1 MQNSKLVRTLQV
13 FDPEELKRLGKFLR
27 SPFYN
32 ANPAIVKLY
41 RLLRSGYPDFEAPKM
56 TEEKVFKKL
65 FPNRAYDHQKMLN
78 LMSDFT
84 ALLEKYLVVLQ
95 LEAEETLQKKLL
107 LRAYAKRP
115 DCYAVFSK
123 KLSGVDKHLDA
134 KPYRNEHYY
143 REKMELNLQFFSHPG
158 TDMAKEGMDS
168 LRHALQYFEAY
179 KSLAGAKLQCARND
193 WRHAVGTRRSID
205 AVQENPA
212 LANPVYVLYEKL
224 DSLQR
229 EPADRTT
236 MLQLVRYFIDHAQ
249 VFDPDDKSNVLKI
262 LLNYSNRLINQGDMD
277 SIKTSLELYK
287 TGLAYDCFLVQGK
300 MKETT
305 FFNIVTAGTRCREF
319 EWTEHFMQTYQV
331 LLDAKVRA
339 DALAL
344 AKGQWH
350 LEKQEYL
357 KATEFLQHS
366 FAEPQS
372 IVKAK
377 VLLARSWCELYWE
390 DAGYL
395 ELLLSQLDA
404 FDKHVWRNKAVAPRL
419 LKGVQSFIG
428 FTRKLALRKAE
439 GKAMTE
445 LRSAILQE
453 PNVILKD
460 WLLSKAS
467 QLKT

>member
-13 FDPEELKRLGKFLR
+13 LSPEELKRLGKFLQ

-41 RLLRSGYPDFEAPKM
+41 RLLRSYYPDFDAPKLV
-56 TEEKVFKKL
+56 EEKMFKRL
-65 FPNRAYDHQKMLN
+65 FPNRAYDHPKMLN

-84 ALLEKYLVVLQ
+84 ALLEKYLIVLQ
-95 LEAEETLQKKLL
+95 LEAEETQQKKLL
-107 LRAYAKRP
+107 LQAYAQRP
-115 DCYAVFSK
+115 DCYPIFAK
-123 KLSGVDKHLDA
+123 KLSGMDNHLEA
-134 KPYRNEHYY
+134 LPYRNEHFY

-158 TDMAKEGMDS
+158 TGMVKAGMDS
-168 LRHALQYFEAY
+168 LRNALEYFEAY

-193 WRHAVGTRRSID
+193 WSHAVGARRSID
-205 AVQENPA
+205 KVQENPV
-212 LANPVYVLYEKL
+212 LANPVYVLYKKL

-229 EPADRTT
+229 ESGDKAAL
-236 MLQLVRYFIDHAQ
+236 LQLVRHFIDHIQ

-262 LLNYSNRLINQGDMD
+262 LLNHSNRLINKGDPD

-300 MKETT
+300 MKEST

-319 EWTEHFMQTYQV
+319 EWVAHFMQTYQG
-331 LLDAKVRA
+331 LLDARVRA

-350 LEKQEYL
+350 LDKQEYL
-357 KATEFLQHS
+357 KATEILQHS

-372 IVKAK
+372 IVKSK
-377 VLLARSWCELYWE
+377 VLLIRCWCELYWE
-390 DAGYL
+390 DASYL

-404 FDKHVWRNKAVAPRL
+404 FDKHMWRNKAIAPRL
-419 LKGVQSFIG
+419 VKGVQHFIG
-428 FTRKLALRKAE
+428 FTRKLALHKVE
-439 GKAMTE
+439 GKAMPE

-453 PNVILKD
+453 QNVILKD
-460 WLLSKAS
+460 WLLSKA
-467 QLKT
+467 T